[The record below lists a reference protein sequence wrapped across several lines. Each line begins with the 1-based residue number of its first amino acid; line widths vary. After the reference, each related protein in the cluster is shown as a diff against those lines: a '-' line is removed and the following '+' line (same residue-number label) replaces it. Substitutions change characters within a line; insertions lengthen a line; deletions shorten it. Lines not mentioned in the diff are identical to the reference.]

1 MRGYQRFLACCLA
14 VYAACALAGILPAA
28 VLAARARQ
36 PALAALAVVAAL
48 FTAAV
53 LASGAAE
60 LW

>member
-1 MRGYQRFLACCLA
+1 VSPHFLAVALA
-14 VYAACALAGILPAA
+14 VYAACAVTGILPAA

-36 PALAALAVVAAL
+36 PFLAAFAIAVGL

-53 LASGAAE
+53 LAWAGAD